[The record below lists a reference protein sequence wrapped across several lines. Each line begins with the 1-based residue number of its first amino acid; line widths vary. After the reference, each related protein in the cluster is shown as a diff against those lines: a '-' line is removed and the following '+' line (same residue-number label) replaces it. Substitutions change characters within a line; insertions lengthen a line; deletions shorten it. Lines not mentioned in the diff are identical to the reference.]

1 MTSFLRKL
9 RWGKTPTTM
18 TSLKTLLFV
27 CALGN
32 LHSNDCLSR
41 YTNRNCSFQSRNIIV
56 TWGNSWKICSD
67 CTVMNLMKGCAVIFV
82 LMPCK
87 WTLTAQTFFSS
98 FLMWQPVA
106 IHTQTKL
113 VGVGLAYKL
122 ETSMVHTMYRCWHSN
137 MDAMSS
143 EDLIHAQR
151 MVFHHSLSFITSM
164 ALKCAVDLG
173 IPEAIHLHGGSAT
186 IADIVAGIGL
196 HESRLPY
203 VKRLMNVLAVSGVFA
218 YLHMFYKCNPRAR
231 NSYFFQLWCGHVNR
245 IIYTVF
251 DLAP

>member
-1 MTSFLRKL
+1 MCCHFCSHAVQMDTDS
-9 RWGKTPTTM
+9 
-18 TSLKTLLFV
+18 S
-27 CALGN
+27 N
-32 LHSNDCLSR
+32 L
-41 YTNRNCSFQSRNIIV
+41 
-56 TWGNSWKICSD
+56 
-67 CTVMNLMKGCAVIFV
+67 
-82 LMPCK
+82 
-87 WTLTAQTFFSS
+87 FSS

-186 IADIVAGIGL
+186 IADIVAASDSMNLGCLMSRGL
-196 HESRLPY
+196 WMSSLSPAFLLIYICFISAIQEHETPIS
-203 VKRLMNVLAVSGVFA
+203 F
-218 YLHMFYKCNPRAR
+218 
-231 NSYFFQLWCGHVNR
+231 NSDAATSTELFTQCL
-245 IIYTVF
+245 I
-251 DLAP
+251 